1 MVFSVT
7 KQMLIQCKSA
17 TTMDSTLTN
26 NVNKKVYTLPEVELD
41 GAYLL
46 SVGNDVISCNLVNR
60 MFDVVVGVVSNFFV
74 IVVCLNAVPGVSTT
88 RISNVQFPV

>member
-17 TTMDSTLTN
+17 TTMDSNLTN

-46 SVGNDVISCNLVNR
+46 SVGNDVISCNLGIRV
-60 MFDVVVGVVSNFFV
+60 FDVVVGVLDV
-74 IVVCLNAVPGVSTT
+74 VPGVFSTL
-88 RISNVQFPV
+88 ISNVQFPV